1 MGPDENRLRHI
12 LNLAR
17 ACVHR
22 GQAYQAF
29 GHLHSIESE
38 VEGLAGTSVW
48 AEHLLTYAGALG
60 AMRDSAS
67 RAQEAFNEALERIS
81 TLVEPDPALEMLG
94 HEDFGKFLAEQ
105 RAFKSARQHYGL
117 AERIAESLDQ
127 AEDVARCQLSVI
139 RIDLDE
145 RKDPRL
151 CAFQRFKE
159 AAKDGYTHLEQREAW
174 IDYTDTFQD
183 YGRGLVATR
192 KGDEASVEYF
202 RCALRQIRRRRSEVV
217 K

>member
-1 MGPDENRLRHI
+1 MGAERDRLRHI

-29 GHLHSIESE
+29 GHLHSIEPE
-38 VEGLAGTSVW
+38 INDLPGTSVW
-48 AEHLLTYAGALG
+48 AEYLLTYAGALG
-60 AMRDSAS
+60 AMRDSA
-67 RAQEAFNEALERIS
+67 AAAEETFKEALRRIS
-81 TLVEPDPALEMLG
+81 MLAEPDPALEMLA
-94 HEDFGKFLAEQ
+94 HEDFGKYLAEQ
-105 RAFKSARQHYGL
+105 RGFKRARQHYGL

-127 AEDVARCQLSVI
+127 PEDVARFQLCII
-139 RIDLDE
+139 RIDLAE

-151 CAFQRFKE
+151 CAFQRLKE

-174 IDYTDTFQD
+174 IDYTVTF
-183 YGRGLVATR
+183 GLGLVATR

-202 RCALRQIRRRRSEVV
+202 RGALSQIRRRRSEAVR
-217 K
+217 